1 MSKRAYTLTAI
12 GTMLILAAIQP
23 ALSVTPPSVEKMIV
37 IAPNQVY
44 TGDIFTVRAETYV
57 KVYG

>member
-1 MSKRAYTLTAI
+1 MSKKAYSLAAI
-12 GTMLILAAIQP
+12 GAVLILAAIQP
-23 ALSVTPPSVEKMIV
+23 VLAVTPPSVEKMIV

>member
-1 MSKRAYTLTAI
+1 MSKRAYTLAAI
-12 GTMLILAAIQP
+12 GTVLILASIQP
-23 ALSVTPPSVEKMIV
+23 ALAATPPSVEKMIV
-37 IAPNQVY
+37 IAPSQVY